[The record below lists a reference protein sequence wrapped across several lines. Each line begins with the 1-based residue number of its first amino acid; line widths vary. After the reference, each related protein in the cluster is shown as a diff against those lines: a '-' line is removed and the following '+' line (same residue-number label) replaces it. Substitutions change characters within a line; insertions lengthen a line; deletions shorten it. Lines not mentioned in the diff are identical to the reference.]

1 MKKQYFSVSVS
12 KEGYAEKVFAESCVM
27 GEEVARKWGM
37 HKTMFREVDIT
48 VDDFVGL
55 VTTGHTFC
63 GLFRHKGDNF
73 DASQKNGE
81 KYMGSQLVFIDI
93 DETQYET
100 MQDFIDKLSYP
111 PTVGYYSF
119 SDIDKVGS
127 RHFRLVYVLDRIYDR
142 EEITLIYYTL
152 ATQIIFDTDEKIKDN
167 CGAVV
172 EQCMFGTCFPD
183 VYVNRD
189 AVYNIEDVELEG
201 CEEEYEKVQ
210 QKAQERAK
218 SLICRDVP
226 TPDKHFIYEM
236 KLLPCEQF
244 VGKYYGMGYRN
255 IFHTQYDDYEQVEWG
270 WYADTTEN
278 HLKLFYNCEQ
288 MHDGEKR
295 RKTLFKRMCLRILM
309 KPDITIEELI
319 YCAYLDR
326 EQFIDNSDG
335 VVDNDCLIRN
345 AKNAFRL
352 SPEAIR
358 IKYKRSVDWCKAHR
372 SAFVI
377 ADDVPEKR
385 RLVPKVRKHR
395 KDCQIGSIYDTSKS
409 FTDNLA
415 DITAN
420 GMDIKERRL
429 KKWCEENGIIVPRKV
444 SERQKAAQERNE
456 KLIEQYDLAL
466 TGKENAEALGISTAM
481 AHRIK
486 QMKLHA

>member
-1 MKKQYFSVSVS
+1 MKKQYFNVSVS
-12 KEGYAEKVFAESCVM
+12 EEGYTEKVFAESCVM

-37 HKTMFREVDIT
+37 HKTMFREVNIT
-48 VDDFVGL
+48 VDNFVDL
-55 VTTGHTFC
+55 VVTGHTIC
-63 GLFRHKGDNF
+63 GLFKHKGDNF

-81 KYMGSQLVFIDI
+81 NYVGSQLVFVDI

-100 MQDFIDKLSYP
+100 MADFIDKLSYP

-119 SDIDKVGS
+119 SDKDIVGG
-127 RHFRLVYVLDRIYDR
+127 RHFRLVYMLDRVYDR

-152 ATQIIFDTDEKIKDN
+152 ATQIVYDTDEKIKDN
-167 CGAVV
+167 CGGVV
-172 EQCMFGTCFPD
+172 EQCMFGTRYPD
-183 VYVNRD
+183 VYVNKD
-189 AVYNIEDVELEG
+189 AVYNIEDIDLVG
-201 CEEEYEKVQ
+201 CEDEYEKVQ

-218 SLICRDVP
+218 SLICRDIP
-226 TPDKHFIYEM
+226 TPNRHFIYEM
-236 KLLPCEQF
+236 KLLPYTQF
-244 VGKYYGMGYRN
+244 VGKYFGMGYRN
-255 IFHTQYDDYEQVEWG
+255 VFHTQYDDYEEVEWG
-270 WYADTTEN
+270 RYADTNEN
-278 HLKLFYNCEQ
+278 HLKLFYNREQ

-309 KPDITIEELI
+309 KQDITIEEII

-358 IKYKRSVDWCKAHR
+358 IKYKRSADWCKAHR

-385 RLVPKVRKHR
+385 RLSPKVRKHK
-395 KDCQIGSIYDTSKS
+395 KDCQIGSMYDISKS
-409 FTDNLA
+409 FADNLA
-415 DITAN
+415 DMTAA
-420 GMDIKERRL
+420 GIDVKERRL
-429 KKWCEENGIIVPRKV
+429 KKWCDENGIAVPRKK
-444 SERQKAAQERNE
+444 SEKQKAAQQRNE
-456 KLIEQYDLAL
+456 ELMKKYDLEL
-466 TGKENAEALGISTAM
+466 KERENADALGISTAM

-486 QMKLHA
+486 RMKLNA